1 MFVEGFSPE
10 KSTKNCTTVIVY
22 RKKMNEPG
30 REFSEFRMLYNKVS
44 SLVFA
49 TEQCVSNKST
59 RLNTRIIQ
67 ITFNRSIERINEES
81 ENMFDARQD

>member
-1 MFVEGFSPE
+1 
-10 KSTKNCTTVIVY
+10 
-22 RKKMNEPG
+22 MNGPG
-30 REFSEFRMLYNKVS
+30 REFSEFRMLYNKLL

-49 TEQCVSNKST
+49 TEQRVSNKST